1 MADEALAEAILDR
14 AANSEVS
21 VERFREMLDEQDAM
35 EYFKQTI
42 LFQQAMKLLRD
53 NAVLTEGSGSAS

>member
-1 MADEALAEAILDR
+1 
-14 AANSEVS
+14 

-42 LFQQAMKLLRD
+42 LFQQAMQVLRD
-53 NAVLTEGSGSAS
+53 NAVMTEGSGDAS